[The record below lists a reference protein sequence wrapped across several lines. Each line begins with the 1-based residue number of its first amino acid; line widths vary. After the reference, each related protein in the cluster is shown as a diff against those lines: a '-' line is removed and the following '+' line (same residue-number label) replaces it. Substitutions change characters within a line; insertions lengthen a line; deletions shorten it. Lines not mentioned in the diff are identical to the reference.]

1 MRKQMFLKSYLMKIA
16 FLLVFLTGAVPTY
29 SAVLLVDH
37 QLDTPLLQELDISGQ
52 DKKKAVPLMV
62 FAQNQMGG
70 FNNEPLGE
78 IVFLNTTEEGQ
89 SSIISIESTQPVQY
103 TAFKLLNPLRLIL
116 DFPKMDKGNL
126 TSRIQVDTGI
136 VNSIRP
142 IHFEVA
148 GVLRLEIVLNQSAD
162 YEINKPEKNKLIV
175 RLRSSG
181 QVSGQE
187 MAQMSPSMKET
198 APSSNKK
205 EFYKKSLRGAASLME
220 EAEEA
225 EEVALNEDTCFPML
239 FGEKEKISLDF
250 QNADVRNLFRIF
262 AEISGFNVILSPEV
276 GGSVNIR
283 MMDVPWNQAMEIILT
298 NSALGRECFG
308 NNIVR
313 VATKVVLA
321 AEASALVAEKNRAV
335 ADRTTERDSQD
346 LVTEVVRI
354 NHADITE
361 LSTSLNAL
369 RSARQDGRIT
379 VDTRTNTLI
388 LNDLQHHVNDMLEAI
403 KILDIPTPQVLIEAK
418 IVEISKSFT
427 QELGIQWGLTGEV
440 ISSAPGSLAING
452 STNANTAADGSAFL
466 VDLRQS
472 TDIAGGSVSGFDLL
486 LGGLL
491 PGLDLNVRLEAL
503 EKQGKGRILSSPKV
517 TTADNKEARIRSGK
531 QIPYQVT
538 SAEGN
543 SIQFVDAEL
552 SLTVTP
558 HVTSDNSVYMVIDAT
573 KNAADF
579 TQLVGTVPTIT
590 TKETHTE
597 VLVGNGD
604 TTVLG
609 GIYESTSTE
618 NKKAVPFLSKIPLL
632 GFLFKSFADSDVIT
646 ELLVFITPTIIET
659 N

>member
-1 MRKQMFLKSYLMKIA
+1 MRKQMFIKSYLMKIA
-16 FLLVFLTGAVPTY
+16 FLLVFLTGAVPAY
-29 SAVLLVDH
+29 SAVLLSDH
-37 QLDTPLLQELDISGQ
+37 KLDTPLVQEPGISGQ

-62 FAQNQMGG
+62 FAQNQTTGS
-70 FNNEPLGE
+70 NKESLGE
-78 IVFLNTTEEGQ
+78 IVFINTVEEGQ
-89 SSIISIESTQPVQY
+89 SSIVSIESTQAVQY
-103 TAFKLLNPLRLIL
+103 TAFKLLNPLRLVL
-116 DFPKMDKGNL
+116 DFSKMDKGNL
-126 TSRIQVDTGI
+126 TSRIQVDKGI

-142 IHFEVA
+142 IHFEEA

-187 MAQMSPSMKET
+187 MAQAPSMKEA
-198 APSSNKK
+198 APSKK
-205 EFYKKSLRGAASLME
+205 EFYKKSLRGAASLLD
-220 EAEEA
+220 EAQEA
-225 EEVALNEDTCFPML
+225 SLNEDTCFPML
-239 FGEKEKISLDF
+239 YGEKEVISLDF

-262 AEISGFNVILSPEV
+262 AEISGLNVILSPEV

-361 LSTSLNAL
+361 LSTSLTAL

-379 VDTRTNTLI
+379 VDTRTSTLI
-388 LNDLQHHVNDMLEAI
+388 LNDLRHHVNDMLEAI

-427 QELGIQWGLTGEV
+427 QELGIQWGLTGEA

-597 VLVGNGD
+597 VLVGNGE

-609 GIYESTSTE
+609 GIYESASTE

>member
-1 MRKQMFLKSYLMKIA
+1 MKIA
-16 FLLVFLTGAVPTY
+16 FLLVFLTGAVPAY
-29 SAVLLVDH
+29 SAVLLSDH
-37 QLDTPLLQELDISGQ
+37 KLDTPLVQEPGISGQ

-62 FAQNQMGG
+62 FAQNQTTGS
-70 FNNEPLGE
+70 NKESLGE
-78 IVFLNTTEEGQ
+78 IVFINTVEEGQ
-89 SSIISIESTQPVQY
+89 SSIVSIESTKAVQY
-103 TAFKLLNPLRLIL
+103 TAFKLLNPLRLVL
-116 DFPKMDKGNL
+116 DFSKMDKGNL
-126 TSRIQVDTGI
+126 TSRIQVDKGI

-142 IHFEVA
+142 IHFEEA

-187 MAQMSPSMKET
+187 MAQAPSMKEA
-198 APSSNKK
+198 APSKK
-205 EFYKKSLRGAASLME
+205 EFYKKSLRGAASLLD
-220 EAEEA
+220 EAQEA
-225 EEVALNEDTCFPML
+225 SLNEDTCFPML
-239 FGEKEKISLDF
+239 YGEKEVISLDF

-262 AEISGFNVILSPEV
+262 AEISGLNVILSPEV

-361 LSTSLNAL
+361 LSTSLTAL

-379 VDTRTNTLI
+379 VDTRTSTLI
-388 LNDLQHHVNDMLEAI
+388 LNDLRHHVNDMLEAI

-427 QELGIQWGLTGEV
+427 QELGIQWGLTGEA

-452 STNANTAADGSAFL
+452 SANANTAADGSAFQ

-472 TDIAGGSVSGFDLL
+472 TDITAGSVSGFDLL

-609 GIYESTSTE
+609 GIYESASTE

>member
-283 MMDVPWNQAMEIILT
+283 MIDVPWNQAMEIILT

-308 NNIVR
+308 GNIVR
-313 VATKVVLA
+313 VATKVTLA
-321 AEASALVAEKNRAV
+321 AEDTARLSEKTRAV
-335 ADRTTERDSQD
+335 SERLNERDSED
-346 LVTEVVRI
+346 LVTEVVRV

-361 LSTSLNAL
+361 LSTSLTAL
-369 RSARQDGRIT
+369 KSARKDALIT
-379 VDTRTNTLI
+379 IDTRTNTLI
-388 LNDLQHHVNDMLEAI
+388 LNDLRHHVDDMLETI

-418 IVEISKSFT
+418 IVEISKSFS
-427 QELGIQWGLTGEV
+427 QELGISWGLVNPDPGFPTVTG
-440 ISSAPGSLAING
+440 N
-452 STNANTAADGSAFL
+452 STFDTQFL
-466 VDLRQS
+466 VDLRP
-472 TDIAGGSVSGFDLL
+472 TVDIAAGNVAGFDSLIQ
-486 LGGLL
+486 GFL
-491 PGLDLNVRLEAL
+491 PGVALNVKLEAL
-503 EKQGKGRILSSPKV
+503 EESGKGRVISSPRV
-517 TTADNKEARIRSGK
+517 TTADNKEARILSGR
-531 QIPYQVT
+531 QIPYQVN
-538 SAEGN
+538 SVEGN

-552 SLTVTP
+552 SLTVIP
-558 HVTSDNSVYMVIDAT
+558 HVTADNSIYMTIDAT

-579 TQLVGTVPTIT
+579 TEKIDNVPTIT
-590 TKETHTE
+590 TKEMHTE

-604 TTVLG
+604 TTVLA

-618 NKKAVPFLSKIPLL
+618 NKKAVPWFSKLPLV
-632 GFLFKSFADSDVIT
+632 GFLFRAFDDKDTIN
-646 ELLVFITPTIIET
+646 ELLVFITPTIVET
-659 N
+659 Y

>member
-1 MRKQMFLKSYLMKIA
+1 MRKQMFIKSYLMKIA
-16 FLLVFLTGAVPTY
+16 FLLVFLTGAVPAY
-29 SAVLLVDH
+29 SAVLLSDH
-37 QLDTPLLQELDISGQ
+37 KLDTPLVQEPGISGQ

-62 FAQNQMGG
+62 FAQNQTTGS
-70 FNNEPLGE
+70 NKESLGE
-78 IVFLNTTEEGQ
+78 IVFINTVEEGQ
-89 SSIISIESTQPVQY
+89 SSIVSIESTQAVQY
-103 TAFKLLNPLRLIL
+103 TAFKLLNPLRLVL
-116 DFPKMDKGNL
+116 DFSKMDKGNL
-126 TSRIQVDTGI
+126 TSRIQVDKGI

-142 IHFEVA
+142 IHFEEA
-148 GVLRLEIVLNQSAD
+148 GVLRFEIVLNQSAD

-187 MAQMSPSMKET
+187 MAQAPSMKEA
-198 APSSNKK
+198 APSKK
-205 EFYKKSLRGAASLME
+205 EFYKKSLRGAASLLD
-220 EAEEA
+220 EAQEA
-225 EEVALNEDTCFPML
+225 SLNEDTCFPML
-239 FGEKEKISLDF
+239 YGEKEVISLDF

-262 AEISGFNVILSPEV
+262 AEISGLNVILSPEV

-361 LSTSLNAL
+361 LSTSLTAL

-388 LNDLQHHVNDMLEAI
+388 LNDLRHHVNDMLEAI

-427 QELGIQWGLTGEV
+427 QELGIQWGLTGEA

-452 STNANTAADGSAFL
+452 GANANTAADGSAFQ

-472 TDIAGGSVSGFDLL
+472 TDIAAGSVSGFDLL

-609 GIYESTSTE
+609 GIYESASTE

>member
-262 AEISGFNVILSPEV
+262 AEISGLNVILSPEV

-361 LSTSLNAL
+361 LSTSLTAL

-379 VDTRTNTLI
+379 VDTRTSTLI
-388 LNDLQHHVNDMLEAI
+388 LNDLRHHVNDMLEAI

-418 IVEISKSFT
+418 IVEISKSFS
-427 QELGIQWGLTGEV
+427 QELGISWGLVNPDPGFPTVTG
-440 ISSAPGSLAING
+440 N
-452 STNANTAADGSAFL
+452 STFDTQFL
-466 VDLRQS
+466 VDLRP
-472 TDIAGGSVSGFDLL
+472 TVDIATGNVAGFDSLIQ
-486 LGGLL
+486 GFL
-491 PGLDLNVRLEAL
+491 PGVALNVRLEAL
-503 EKQGKGRILSSPKV
+503 EKQGKGRILSSPRV

-609 GIYESTSTE
+609 GIYESASTE

>member
-1 MRKQMFLKSYLMKIA
+1 MFIKSYLMKIA
-16 FLLVFLTGAVPTY
+16 FLLVFLTGAVPAY
-29 SAVLLVDH
+29 SAVLLSDH
-37 QLDTPLLQELDISGQ
+37 KLDTPLVQEPGISGQ

-62 FAQNQMGG
+62 FAQNQTTGS
-70 FNNEPLGE
+70 NKESLGE
-78 IVFLNTTEEGQ
+78 IVFINTVEEGQ
-89 SSIISIESTQPVQY
+89 SSIVSIESTQAVQY
-103 TAFKLLNPLRLIL
+103 TAFKLLNPLRLVL
-116 DFPKMDKGNL
+116 DFSKMDKGNL
-126 TSRIQVDTGI
+126 TSRIQVDKGI

-142 IHFEVA
+142 IHFEEA

-187 MAQMSPSMKET
+187 MAQAPSMKEA
-198 APSSNKK
+198 APSKK
-205 EFYKKSLRGAASLME
+205 EFYKKSLRGAASLLD
-220 EAEEA
+220 EAQEA
-225 EEVALNEDTCFPML
+225 SLNEDTCFPML
-239 FGEKEKISLDF
+239 YGEKEVISLDF

-262 AEISGFNVILSPEV
+262 AEISGLNVILSPEV

-361 LSTSLNAL
+361 LSTSLTAL

-379 VDTRTNTLI
+379 VDTRTSTLI
-388 LNDLQHHVNDMLEAI
+388 LNDLRHHVNDMLEAI

-427 QELGIQWGLTGEV
+427 QELGIQWGLTGEA

-503 EKQGKGRILSSPKV
+503 EKQGKGRILSSPRV

-609 GIYESTSTE
+609 GIYESASTE

>member
-283 MMDVPWNQAMEIILT
+283 MIDVPWNQAMEIILT

-308 NNIVR
+308 GNIVR
-313 VATKVVLA
+313 VATKVTLA
-321 AEASALVAEKNRAV
+321 AEDTARLSEKTRAV
-335 ADRTTERDSQD
+335 SERLNERDSED
-346 LVTEVVRI
+346 LVTEVVRV

-361 LSTSLNAL
+361 LSTSLTAL
-369 RSARQDGRIT
+369 KSARKDALIT
-379 VDTRTNTLI
+379 IDTRTNTLI
-388 LNDLQHHVNDMLEAI
+388 LNDLRHHVDDMLETI

-418 IVEISKSFT
+418 IVEISKSFS
-427 QELGIQWGLTGEV
+427 QELGISWGLVNPDPGFPTVTG
-440 ISSAPGSLAING
+440 N
-452 STNANTAADGSAFL
+452 STFDTQFL
-466 VDLRQS
+466 VDLRP
-472 TDIAGGSVSGFDLL
+472 TVDIAAGNVAGFDSLIQ
-486 LGGLL
+486 GFL
-491 PGLDLNVRLEAL
+491 PGVALNVKLEAL
-503 EKQGKGRILSSPKV
+503 EESGKGRVISSPRI
-517 TTADNKEARIRSGK
+517 TTADNKEARILSGR
-531 QIPYQVT
+531 QIPYQVN
-538 SAEGN
+538 SVEGN

-552 SLTVTP
+552 SLTVIP
-558 HVTSDNSVYMVIDAT
+558 HVTADNSIYMIIDAT

-579 TQLVGTVPTIT
+579 TEKIDNVPTIT
-590 TKETHTE
+590 TKEMHTE

-604 TTVLG
+604 TTVLA
-609 GIYESTSTE
+609 GIYESISTE
-618 NKKAVPFLSKIPLL
+618 NKKAVPWFSKLPLV
-632 GFLFKSFADSDVIT
+632 GFLFRAFDDKDTIN
-646 ELLVFITPTIIET
+646 ELLVFITPTIVET
-659 N
+659 Y

>member
-1 MRKQMFLKSYLMKIA
+1 MKIA
-16 FLLVFLTGAVPTY
+16 FLLVFLTGAVPAY
-29 SAVLLVDH
+29 SAVLLSDH
-37 QLDTPLLQELDISGQ
+37 KLDTPLVQEPGISGQ

-62 FAQNQMGG
+62 FAQNQTTGS
-70 FNNEPLGE
+70 NKESLGE
-78 IVFLNTTEEGQ
+78 IVVINTVEEGQ
-89 SSIISIESTQPVQY
+89 SSIVSIESTQAVQY
-103 TAFKLLNPLRLIL
+103 TAFKLLNPLRLVL
-116 DFPKMDKGNL
+116 DFSKMDKGNL
-126 TSRIQVDTGI
+126 TSRIQVDKGI

-142 IHFEVA
+142 IHFEEA

-187 MAQMSPSMKET
+187 MAQAPSMKEA
-198 APSSNKK
+198 APSKK
-205 EFYKKSLRGAASLME
+205 EFYKKSLRGAASLLD
-220 EAEEA
+220 EAQEA
-225 EEVALNEDTCFPML
+225 SLNEDTCFPML
-239 FGEKEKISLDF
+239 YGEKEVISLDF

-262 AEISGFNVILSPEV
+262 AEISGLNVILSPEV

-361 LSTSLNAL
+361 LSTSLTAL

-388 LNDLQHHVNDMLEAI
+388 LNDLRHHVNDMLEAI

-452 STNANTAADGSAFL
+452 GANANTAADGSAFQ

-472 TDIAGGSVSGFDLL
+472 TDIAAGSVSGFDLL

-618 NKKAVPFLSKIPLL
+618 NKKAVPFLSKLPLV

>member
-1 MRKQMFLKSYLMKIA
+1 MRKQMFIKSYLMKIA
-16 FLLVFLTGAVPTY
+16 FLLVFLTGAVPAY
-29 SAVLLVDH
+29 SAVLLSDH
-37 QLDTPLLQELDISGQ
+37 KLDTPLVQEPGISGQ

-62 FAQNQMGG
+62 FAQNQTTGS
-70 FNNEPLGE
+70 NKESLGE
-78 IVFLNTTEEGQ
+78 IVFINTVEEGQ
-89 SSIISIESTQPVQY
+89 SSIVSIESTQAVQY
-103 TAFKLLNPLRLIL
+103 TAFKLLNPLRLVL
-116 DFPKMDKGNL
+116 DFSKMDKGNL
-126 TSRIQVDTGI
+126 TSRIQVDKGI

-142 IHFEVA
+142 IHFEEA

-187 MAQMSPSMKET
+187 MAQAPSMKEA
-198 APSSNKK
+198 APSKK
-205 EFYKKSLRGAASLME
+205 EFYKKSLRGAASLLD
-220 EAEEA
+220 EAQEA
-225 EEVALNEDTCFPML
+225 SLNEDTCFPML
-239 FGEKEKISLDF
+239 YGEKEVISLDF

-262 AEISGFNVILSPEV
+262 AEISGLNVILSPEV

-361 LSTSLNAL
+361 LSTSLTAL

-388 LNDLQHHVNDMLEAI
+388 LNDLRHHVNDMLEAI

-427 QELGIQWGLTGEV
+427 QELGIQWGLTGEA

-452 STNANTAADGSAFL
+452 SANANTAADGSAFQ
-466 VDLRQS
+466 VDLRQN
-472 TDIAGGSVSGFDLL
+472 TDIAAGSVSGFDLL

-491 PGLDLNVRLEAL
+491 RGLDLNVRLEAL

-609 GIYESTSTE
+609 GIYESASTE

>member
-1 MRKQMFLKSYLMKIA
+1 MRKQMFIKSYLMKIA
-16 FLLVFLTGAVPTY
+16 FLLVFLTGAVPAY
-29 SAVLLVDH
+29 SAVLLSDH
-37 QLDTPLLQELDISGQ
+37 KLDTPLVQEPGISGQ

-62 FAQNQMGG
+62 FAQNQTTGS
-70 FNNEPLGE
+70 NKESLGE
-78 IVFLNTTEEGQ
+78 IVFINTVEEGQ
-89 SSIISIESTQPVQY
+89 SSIVSIESTQAVQY
-103 TAFKLLNPLRLIL
+103 TAFKLLNPLRLVL
-116 DFPKMDKGNL
+116 DFSKMDKGNL
-126 TSRIQVDTGI
+126 TSRIQVDKGI

-142 IHFEVA
+142 IHFEEA

-187 MAQMSPSMKET
+187 MAQAPSMKEA
-198 APSSNKK
+198 APSKK
-205 EFYKKSLRGAASLME
+205 EFYKKSLRGAASLLD
-220 EAEEA
+220 EAQEA
-225 EEVALNEDTCFPML
+225 SLNEDTCFPML
-239 FGEKEKISLDF
+239 YGEKEVISLDF

-262 AEISGFNVILSPEV
+262 AEVSGLNVILSPEV

-335 ADRTTERDSQD
+335 AARTTERDSQD

-361 LSTSLNAL
+361 LSTSLTAL

-379 VDTRTNTLI
+379 VDTRTSTLI
-388 LNDLQHHVNDMLEAI
+388 LNDLRHHVNDMLEAI

-503 EKQGKGRILSSPKV
+503 EKQGKGRILSSPRV

-609 GIYESTSTE
+609 GIYESASTE

>member
-283 MMDVPWNQAMEIILT
+283 MIDVPWNQAMEIILT

-308 NNIVR
+308 GNIVR
-313 VATKVVLA
+313 VATKVTLA
-321 AEASALVAEKNRAV
+321 AEDTARLSEKTRAV
-335 ADRTTERDSQD
+335 SERLNERDSED
-346 LVTEVVRI
+346 LVTEVVRV

-361 LSTSLNAL
+361 LSTSLTAL
-369 RSARQDGRIT
+369 KSARKDALIT
-379 VDTRTNTLI
+379 IDTRTNTLI
-388 LNDLQHHVNDMLEAI
+388 LNDLRHHVDDMLETI

-418 IVEISKSFT
+418 IVEISKSFS
-427 QELGIQWGLTGEV
+427 QELGISWGLVNPDPGFPTVTG
-440 ISSAPGSLAING
+440 N
-452 STNANTAADGSAFL
+452 STFDTQFL
-466 VDLRQS
+466 VDLRP
-472 TDIAGGSVSGFDLL
+472 TVDIAAGNVAGFDSLIQ
-486 LGGLL
+486 GFL
-491 PGLDLNVRLEAL
+491 PGVALNVKLEAL
-503 EKQGKGRILSSPKV
+503 EESGKGRVISSPRV
-517 TTADNKEARIRSGK
+517 TTADNKEARVLSGR
-531 QIPYQVT
+531 QIPYQVN
-538 SAEGN
+538 SVEGN

-552 SLTVTP
+552 SLTVIP
-558 HVTSDNSVYMVIDAT
+558 HVTADNSIYMIIDAT

-579 TQLVGTVPTIT
+579 TEKIDNVPTIT
-590 TKETHTE
+590 TKEMHTE

-604 TTVLG
+604 TTVLA
-609 GIYESTSTE
+609 GIYESISTE
-618 NKKAVPFLSKIPLL
+618 NKKAVPWFSKLPLV
-632 GFLFKSFADSDVIT
+632 GFLFRAFDDKDTIN
-646 ELLVFITPTIIET
+646 ELLVFITPTIVET
-659 N
+659 Y

>member
-1 MRKQMFLKSYLMKIA
+1 MRKQMFIKSYLMKIA
-16 FLLVFLTGAVPTY
+16 FLLVFLTGAVPAY
-29 SAVLLVDH
+29 SAVLLSDH
-37 QLDTPLLQELDISGQ
+37 KLDTPLVQEPGISGQ

-62 FAQNQMGG
+62 FAQNQTTGS
-70 FNNEPLGE
+70 NKESLGE
-78 IVFLNTTEEGQ
+78 IVFINTVEEGQ
-89 SSIISIESTQPVQY
+89 SSIVSIESTQAVQY
-103 TAFKLLNPLRLIL
+103 TAFKLLNPLRLVL
-116 DFPKMDKGNL
+116 DFSKMDKGNL
-126 TSRIQVDTGI
+126 TSRIQVDKGI

-142 IHFEVA
+142 IHFEEA

-187 MAQMSPSMKET
+187 MAQAPSMKEA
-198 APSSNKK
+198 APSKK
-205 EFYKKSLRGAASLME
+205 EFYKKSLRGAASLLD
-220 EAEEA
+220 EAQEA
-225 EEVALNEDTCFPML
+225 SLNEDTCFPML
-239 FGEKEKISLDF
+239 YGEKEVISLDF

-262 AEISGFNVILSPEV
+262 AEISGLNVILSPEV

-361 LSTSLNAL
+361 LSTSLTAL

-388 LNDLQHHVNDMLEAI
+388 LNDLRHHVNDMLEAI

-427 QELGIQWGLTGEV
+427 QELGIQWGLTGEA

-452 STNANTAADGSAFL
+452 SANANTAVDGSAFQ

-472 TDIAGGSVSGFDLL
+472 TDIAAGSVSGFDLL

-609 GIYESTSTE
+609 GIYESASTE

>member
-1 MRKQMFLKSYLMKIA
+1 MFIKSYLMKIA
-16 FLLVFLTGAVPTY
+16 FLLVFLTGAVPAY
-29 SAVLLVDH
+29 SAVLLSDH
-37 QLDTPLLQELDISGQ
+37 KLDTPLVQEPGISGQ

-62 FAQNQMGG
+62 FAQNQTTGS
-70 FNNEPLGE
+70 NKESLGE
-78 IVFLNTTEEGQ
+78 IVFINTVEEGQ
-89 SSIISIESTQPVQY
+89 SSIVSIESTQAVQY
-103 TAFKLLNPLRLIL
+103 TAFKLLNPLRLVL
-116 DFPKMDKGNL
+116 DFSKMDKGNL
-126 TSRIQVDTGI
+126 TSRIQVDKGI

-142 IHFEVA
+142 IHFEEA

-187 MAQMSPSMKET
+187 MAQAPSMKEA
-198 APSSNKK
+198 APSKK
-205 EFYKKSLRGAASLME
+205 EFYKKSLRGAASLLD
-220 EAEEA
+220 EAQEA
-225 EEVALNEDTCFPML
+225 SLNEDTCFPML
-239 FGEKEKISLDF
+239 YGEKEVISLDF

-262 AEISGFNVILSPEV
+262 AEISGLNVILSPEV

-361 LSTSLNAL
+361 LSTSLTAL

-388 LNDLQHHVNDMLEAI
+388 LNDLRHHVNDMLEAI

-427 QELGIQWGLTGEV
+427 QELGIQWGLTGEA

-452 STNANTAADGSAFL
+452 SANANTAADGSAFL

-472 TDIAGGSVSGFDLL
+472 TDIAAGSVSGFDLL

-609 GIYESTSTE
+609 GIYESASTE

>member
-1 MRKQMFLKSYLMKIA
+1 MKIA

-78 IVFLNTTEEGQ
+78 IVFLNATEEGQ

-283 MMDVPWNQAMEIILT
+283 MIDVPWNQAMEIILT

-308 NNIVR
+308 GNIVR
-313 VATKVVLA
+313 VATKVTLA
-321 AEASALVAEKNRAV
+321 AEDTARLSEKTRAV
-335 ADRTTERDSQD
+335 SERLNERDSED
-346 LVTEVVRI
+346 LVTEVVRV

-369 RSARQDGRIT
+369 KSARKDALIT
-379 VDTRTNTLI
+379 IDTRTNTLI
-388 LNDLQHHVNDMLEAI
+388 LNDLRHHVDDMLETI

-418 IVEISKSFT
+418 IVEISKTFS
-427 QELGIQWGLTGEV
+427 QELGISWGLVNPDPGFPTVTG
-440 ISSAPGSLAING
+440 N
-452 STNANTAADGSAFL
+452 STFDTQFL
-466 VDLRQS
+466 VDLRP
-472 TDIAGGSVSGFDLL
+472 TVDIAAGNVAGFDSLIQ
-486 LGGLL
+486 GFL
-491 PGLDLNVRLEAL
+491 PGVALNVRLEAL
-503 EKQGKGRILSSPKV
+503 EKSGKGRVISSPRV
-517 TTADNKEARIRSGK
+517 TTADNKEARILSGR
-531 QIPYQVT
+531 QIPYQVN
-538 SAEGN
+538 SVEGN

-552 SLTVTP
+552 SLTVIP
-558 HVTSDNSVYMVIDAT
+558 HVTADNSIYMIIDAT

-579 TQLVGTVPTIT
+579 TEKIDNVPTIT
-590 TKETHTE
+590 TKEMHTE

-604 TTVLG
+604 TTVLA

-618 NKKAVPFLSKIPLL
+618 NKKAVPWFSKLPLV
-632 GFLFKSFADSDVIT
+632 GFLFRAFDDKDTIN
-646 ELLVFITPTIIET
+646 ELLVFITPTIVET
-659 N
+659 Y

>member
-1 MRKQMFLKSYLMKIA
+1 MKIA
-16 FLLVFLTGAVPTY
+16 FLLVFLTGAVPAY
-29 SAVLLVDH
+29 SAVLLSDH
-37 QLDTPLLQELDISGQ
+37 KLDTPLVQEPGISGQ

-62 FAQNQMGG
+62 FAQNQTTGS
-70 FNNEPLGE
+70 NKESLGE
-78 IVFLNTTEEGQ
+78 IVFINTVEEGQ
-89 SSIISIESTQPVQY
+89 SSIVSIESTQAVQY
-103 TAFKLLNPLRLIL
+103 TAFKLLSPLRLVL
-116 DFPKMDKGNL
+116 DFSKMDKGNL
-126 TSRIQVDTGI
+126 TSRIQVDKGI

-142 IHFEVA
+142 IHFEEA

-187 MAQMSPSMKET
+187 MAQVPSMKEA
-198 APSSNKK
+198 APSKK
-205 EFYKKSLRGAASLME
+205 ESYKKSLRGAASLLD
-220 EAEEA
+220 EAQEA
-225 EEVALNEDTCFPML
+225 SLNEDTCFPML
-239 FGEKEKISLDF
+239 YGEKEVISLDF

-262 AEISGFNVILSPEV
+262 AEISGLNVILSPEV

-361 LSTSLNAL
+361 LSTSLTAL

-388 LNDLQHHVNDMLEAI
+388 LNDLRHHVNDMLEAI

-427 QELGIQWGLTGEV
+427 QELGIQWGLTGEA

-452 STNANTAADGSAFL
+452 SANANTAADGSAFQ

-472 TDIAGGSVSGFDLL
+472 TDIAAGSVSGFDLL

-609 GIYESTSTE
+609 GIYESASTE

>member
-1 MRKQMFLKSYLMKIA
+1 MRKQMFIKSYLMKIA
-16 FLLVFLTGAVPTY
+16 FLLVFLTGAVPAY
-29 SAVLLVDH
+29 SAVLLSDH
-37 QLDTPLLQELDISGQ
+37 KLDTPLVQEPGISGQ

-62 FAQNQMGG
+62 FAQNQTTGS
-70 FNNEPLGE
+70 NKESLGE
-78 IVFLNTTEEGQ
+78 IVFINTVEEGQ
-89 SSIISIESTQPVQY
+89 SSIVSIESTQAVQY
-103 TAFKLLNPLRLIL
+103 TAFKLLNPLRLVL
-116 DFPKMDKGNL
+116 DFSKMDKGNL
-126 TSRIQVDTGI
+126 TSRIQVDKGI

-142 IHFEVA
+142 IHFEEA
-148 GVLRLEIVLNQSAD
+148 RVLRLEIVLNQSAD

-187 MAQMSPSMKET
+187 MAQAPSMKEA
-198 APSSNKK
+198 APSKK
-205 EFYKKSLRGAASLME
+205 EFYKKSLRGAASLLD
-220 EAEEA
+220 EAQEA
-225 EEVALNEDTCFPML
+225 SLNEDTCFPML
-239 FGEKEKISLDF
+239 YGEKEVISLDF

-262 AEISGFNVILSPEV
+262 AEISGLNVILSPEV

-361 LSTSLNAL
+361 LSTSLTAL

-388 LNDLQHHVNDMLEAI
+388 LNDLRHHVNDMLEAI

-427 QELGIQWGLTGEV
+427 QELGIQWGLTGEA

-452 STNANTAADGSAFL
+452 STNANTAADGSAFQ

-472 TDIAGGSVSGFDLL
+472 ADIAGGSVSGFDLL

-503 EKQGKGRILSSPKV
+503 EKQGKGRILSSPRV

>member
-1 MRKQMFLKSYLMKIA
+1 MRKQMFIKSYLMKIA
-16 FLLVFLTGAVPTY
+16 FLLVFLTGAVPAY
-29 SAVLLVDH
+29 SAVLLSDH
-37 QLDTPLLQELDISGQ
+37 KLDTPLVQEPGISGQ

-62 FAQNQMGG
+62 FAQNQTTGS
-70 FNNEPLGE
+70 NKESLGE
-78 IVFLNTTEEGQ
+78 IVFINTVEEGQ
-89 SSIISIESTQPVQY
+89 SSIVSIESTQAVQY
-103 TAFKLLNPLRLIL
+103 TAFKLLNPLRLVL
-116 DFPKMDKGNL
+116 DFSKMDKGNL
-126 TSRIQVDTGI
+126 TSRIQVDKGI

-142 IHFEVA
+142 IHFEEA
-148 GVLRLEIVLNQSAD
+148 RVLRLEIVLNQSVD

-187 MAQMSPSMKET
+187 MAQAPSMKEA
-198 APSSNKK
+198 APSKK
-205 EFYKKSLRGAASLME
+205 EFYKKSLRGAASLLD
-220 EAEEA
+220 EAQEA
-225 EEVALNEDTCFPML
+225 SLNEDTCFPML
-239 FGEKEKISLDF
+239 YGEKEVISLDF

-262 AEISGFNVILSPEV
+262 AEISGLNVILSPEV

-361 LSTSLNAL
+361 LSTSLTAL

-379 VDTRTNTLI
+379 VDTRTSTLI
-388 LNDLQHHVNDMLEAI
+388 LNDLRHHVNDMLEAI

-452 STNANTAADGSAFL
+452 SANANTAADGSAFL

-503 EKQGKGRILSSPKV
+503 EKQGKGRILSSPRV

-558 HVTSDNSVYMVIDAT
+558 HVTSDNRVYMVIDAT

-609 GIYESTSTE
+609 GIYESASTE

>member
-1 MRKQMFLKSYLMKIA
+1 MKIA
-16 FLLVFLTGAVPTY
+16 FLLVFLTGAVPAY
-29 SAVLLVDH
+29 SAVLLSDH
-37 QLDTPLLQELDISGQ
+37 KLDTPLVQEPGISGQ

-62 FAQNQMGG
+62 FAQNQTTGS
-70 FNNEPLGE
+70 NKESLGE
-78 IVFLNTTEEGQ
+78 IVFINTVEEGQ
-89 SSIISIESTQPVQY
+89 SSIVSIESTQAVQY
-103 TAFKLLNPLRLIL
+103 TAFKLLNPLRLVL
-116 DFPKMDKGNL
+116 DFSKMDKANL
-126 TSRIQVDTGI
+126 TSRIQVDKGI

-142 IHFEVA
+142 IHFEEA
-148 GVLRLEIVLNQSAD
+148 RVLRLEIVLNQSVD

-187 MAQMSPSMKET
+187 MAQAPSMKEA
-198 APSSNKK
+198 APSKK
-205 EFYKKSLRGAASLME
+205 EFYKKSLRGAASLLD
-220 EAEEA
+220 EAQEA
-225 EEVALNEDTCFPML
+225 SLNEDTCFPML
-239 FGEKEKISLDF
+239 YGEKEVISLDF

-262 AEISGFNVILSPEV
+262 AEISGLNVILSPEV
-276 GGSVNIR
+276 EGSVNIR

-361 LSTSLNAL
+361 LSTSLTAL

-388 LNDLQHHVNDMLEAI
+388 LNDLRHHVNDMLEAI

-427 QELGIQWGLTGEV
+427 QELGIQWGLTGEA

-452 STNANTAADGSAFL
+452 GANANTAADGSAFQ

-472 TDIAGGSVSGFDLL
+472 TDIAAGSVSGFDLL

-609 GIYESTSTE
+609 GIYESASTE

>member
-78 IVFLNTTEEGQ
+78 IVFLHATEEGQ

-198 APSSNKK
+198 APSSKMGIKK
-205 EFYKKSLRGAASLME
+205 EFYKKSLRGAVSLME
-220 EAEEA
+220 EV

-283 MMDVPWNQAMEIILT
+283 MIDVPWNQAMEIILT

-308 NNIVR
+308 GNIVR
-313 VATKVVLA
+313 VATKVTLA
-321 AEASALVAEKNRAV
+321 AEDTARLSEKTRAV
-335 ADRTTERDSQD
+335 SERLNERDSED
-346 LVTEVVRI
+346 LVTEVVRV

-369 RSARQDGRIT
+369 KSARTDALIT
-379 VDTRTNTLI
+379 IDTRTNTLI
-388 LNDLQHHVNDMLEAI
+388 LNDLRHHVDDMLETI
-403 KILDIPTPQVLIEAK
+403 KILDISTPQVLIEAK
-418 IVEISKSFT
+418 IVEISKSFS
-427 QELGIQWGLTGEV
+427 QELGISWGLVNPDPGFPTVTG
-440 ISSAPGSLAING
+440 N
-452 STNANTAADGSAFL
+452 STFDTQFL
-466 VDLRQS
+466 VDLRP
-472 TDIAGGSVSGFDLL
+472 TVDIAAGNVAGFDSLIQ
-486 LGGLL
+486 GFL
-491 PGLDLNVRLEAL
+491 PGVALNVKLEAL
-503 EKQGKGRILSSPKV
+503 EESGKGRVISSPRV
-517 TTADNKEARIRSGK
+517 TTADNKEARILSGR
-531 QIPYQVT
+531 QIPYQVN
-538 SAEGN
+538 SVEGN

-552 SLTVTP
+552 SLTVIP
-558 HVTSDNSVYMVIDAT
+558 HVTADNSIYMIIDAT

-579 TQLVGTVPTIT
+579 TEKIDNVPTIT
-590 TKETHTE
+590 TKEMHTE

-604 TTVLG
+604 TTVLA
-609 GIYESTSTE
+609 GIYESISTE
-618 NKKAVPFLSKIPLL
+618 NKKAVPWFSKLPLV
-632 GFLFKSFADSDVIT
+632 GFLFRAFDDKDSIS
-646 ELLVFITPTIIET
+646 ELLVFITPTIVET
-659 N
+659 Y

>member
-1 MRKQMFLKSYLMKIA
+1 MKIA
-16 FLLVFLTGAVPTY
+16 FLLVFLTGAVPAY
-29 SAVLLVDH
+29 SAVLLSDH
-37 QLDTPLLQELDISGQ
+37 KLDTPLVQEPGISGQ

-62 FAQNQMGG
+62 FAQNQTTGS
-70 FNNEPLGE
+70 NKESLGE
-78 IVFLNTTEEGQ
+78 IVFINTVEEGQ
-89 SSIISIESTQPVQY
+89 SSIVSIESTQAVQY
-103 TAFKLLNPLRLIL
+103 TAFKLLNPLRLVL
-116 DFPKMDKGNL
+116 DFSKMDKGNL
-126 TSRIQVDTGI
+126 TSRIQVDKGI

-142 IHFEVA
+142 IHFEEA

-187 MAQMSPSMKET
+187 MAQAPSMKEA
-198 APSSNKK
+198 APSKK
-205 EFYKKSLRGAASLME
+205 EFYKKSLRGAASLLD
-220 EAEEA
+220 EAQEA
-225 EEVALNEDTCFPML
+225 SLNEDTCFPML
-239 FGEKEKISLDF
+239 YGEKEVISLDF

-262 AEISGFNVILSPEV
+262 AEISGLNVILSPEV

-361 LSTSLNAL
+361 LSTSLTAL

-388 LNDLQHHVNDMLEAI
+388 LNDLRHHVNDMLEAI

-427 QELGIQWGLTGEV
+427 QELGIQWGLTGEA

-503 EKQGKGRILSSPKV
+503 EKQGKGRILSSPRV

-558 HVTSDNSVYMVIDAT
+558 HVTSDNRVYMVIDAT

-597 VLVGNGD
+597 VLVGNGE

-609 GIYESTSTE
+609 GIYESASTE

>member
-1 MRKQMFLKSYLMKIA
+1 MRKQMFIKSYLMKIA
-16 FLLVFLTGAVPTY
+16 FLLVFLTGAVPAY
-29 SAVLLVDH
+29 SAVLLSDH
-37 QLDTPLLQELDISGQ
+37 KLDTPLVQEPGISGQ

-62 FAQNQMGG
+62 FAQNQTTGS
-70 FNNEPLGE
+70 NKESLGE
-78 IVFLNTTEEGQ
+78 IVFINTVEEGQ
-89 SSIISIESTQPVQY
+89 SSIVSIESTQAVQY
-103 TAFKLLNPLRLIL
+103 TAFKLLNPLRLVL
-116 DFPKMDKGNL
+116 DFSKMDKGNL
-126 TSRIQVDTGI
+126 TSRIQVDKGI

-142 IHFEVA
+142 IHFEEA
-148 GVLRLEIVLNQSAD
+148 KVLRLEIVLNQSVD

-187 MAQMSPSMKET
+187 MAQAPSMKEA
-198 APSSNKK
+198 APSKK
-205 EFYKKSLRGAASLME
+205 EFYKKSLRGAASLLD
-220 EAEEA
+220 EAQEA
-225 EEVALNEDTCFPML
+225 SLNEDTCFPML
-239 FGEKEKISLDF
+239 YGEKEVISLDF

-361 LSTSLNAL
+361 LSTSLTAL

-388 LNDLQHHVNDMLEAI
+388 LNDLRHHVNDMLEAI

-440 ISSAPGSLAING
+440 TSSVPGSLAING

-503 EKQGKGRILSSPKV
+503 EKQGKGRILSSPRV

-609 GIYESTSTE
+609 GIYESASTE

>member
-283 MMDVPWNQAMEIILT
+283 MIDVPWNQAMEIILT

-308 NNIVR
+308 GNIVR
-313 VATKVVLA
+313 VATKVTLA
-321 AEASALVAEKNRAV
+321 AEDTARLSEKTRAV
-335 ADRTTERDSQD
+335 SERLNERDSED
-346 LVTEVVRI
+346 LVTEVVRV

-369 RSARQDGRIT
+369 KSARKDALIT
-379 VDTRTNTLI
+379 IDTRTNTLI
-388 LNDLQHHVNDMLEAI
+388 LNDLRHHVDDMLETI

-418 IVEISKSFT
+418 IVEISKTFS
-427 QELGIQWGLTGEV
+427 QELGISWGLVNPDPGFPTVTG
-440 ISSAPGSLAING
+440 N
-452 STNANTAADGSAFL
+452 STFDTQFL
-466 VDLRQS
+466 VDLRP
-472 TDIAGGSVSGFDLL
+472 TVDIAAGNVAGFDSLIQ
-486 LGGLL
+486 GFL
-491 PGLDLNVRLEAL
+491 PGVALNVRLEAL
-503 EKQGKGRILSSPKV
+503 EESGKGRVISSPRV
-517 TTADNKEARIRSGK
+517 TTADNKEARILSGR
-531 QIPYQVT
+531 QIPYQVN
-538 SAEGN
+538 SVEGN

-552 SLTVTP
+552 SLTVIP
-558 HVTSDNSVYMVIDAT
+558 HVTADNSIYMIIDAT

-579 TQLVGTVPTIT
+579 TEKIDNVPTIT
-590 TKETHTE
+590 TKEMHTE

-604 TTVLG
+604 TTVLA

-618 NKKAVPFLSKIPLL
+618 NKKAVPWFSKLPLV
-632 GFLFKSFADSDVIT
+632 GFLFRAFDDKDSIS
-646 ELLVFITPTIIET
+646 ELLVFITPTIVET
-659 N
+659 Y

>member
-1 MRKQMFLKSYLMKIA
+1 MKIA
-16 FLLVFLTGAVPTY
+16 FLLVFLTGAVPAY
-29 SAVLLVDH
+29 SAVLLSDH
-37 QLDTPLLQELDISGQ
+37 KLDTPLVQEPGISGQ

-62 FAQNQMGG
+62 FAQNQTTGS
-70 FNNEPLGE
+70 NKESLGE
-78 IVFLNTTEEGQ
+78 IVFINTVEEGQ
-89 SSIISIESTQPVQY
+89 SSIVSIESTQAVQY
-103 TAFKLLNPLRLIL
+103 TAFKLLNPLRLVL
-116 DFPKMDKGNL
+116 DFSKMDKGNL
-126 TSRIQVDTGI
+126 TSRIQVDKGI

-142 IHFEVA
+142 IHFEEA

-187 MAQMSPSMKET
+187 MAQAPSMKEA
-198 APSSNKK
+198 APSKK
-205 EFYKKSLRGAASLME
+205 EFYKKSLRGAASLLD
-220 EAEEA
+220 EAQEA
-225 EEVALNEDTCFPML
+225 SLNEDTCFPML
-239 FGEKEKISLDF
+239 YGEKEVISLDF

-262 AEISGFNVILSPEV
+262 AEISGLNVILSPEV

-361 LSTSLNAL
+361 LSTSLTAL

-388 LNDLQHHVNDMLEAI
+388 LNDLRHHVNDMLEAI

-452 STNANTAADGSAFL
+452 GTNANTAADGSAFL

-472 TDIAGGSVSGFDLL
+472 TDIAAGSVSGFDLL

-609 GIYESTSTE
+609 GIYESASTE

>member
-1 MRKQMFLKSYLMKIA
+1 MRKQMFIKSYLMKIA
-16 FLLVFLTGAVPTY
+16 FLLVFLTGAVPAY
-29 SAVLLVDH
+29 SAVLLSDH
-37 QLDTPLLQELDISGQ
+37 KLDTPLVQEPGISGQ

-62 FAQNQMGG
+62 FAQNQTTGS
-70 FNNEPLGE
+70 NKESLGE
-78 IVFLNTTEEGQ
+78 IVFINTVEEGQ
-89 SSIISIESTQPVQY
+89 SSIVSIESTQAVQY
-103 TAFKLLNPLRLIL
+103 TAFKLLNPLRLVL
-116 DFPKMDKGNL
+116 DFSKMDKGNL
-126 TSRIQVDTGI
+126 TSRIQVDKGI

-142 IHFEVA
+142 IHFEEA
-148 GVLRLEIVLNQSAD
+148 RVLRLEIVLNQSVD

-187 MAQMSPSMKET
+187 MAQAPSMKEA
-198 APSSNKK
+198 APSKK
-205 EFYKKSLRGAASLME
+205 EFYKKSLRGAASLLD
-220 EAEEA
+220 EAQEA
-225 EEVALNEDTCFPML
+225 SLNEDTCFPML
-239 FGEKEKISLDF
+239 YGEKEVISLDF

-262 AEISGFNVILSPEV
+262 AEISGLNVILSPEV

-361 LSTSLNAL
+361 LSTSLTAL

-379 VDTRTNTLI
+379 VDTRTSTLI
-388 LNDLQHHVNDMLEAI
+388 LNDLRHHVNDMLEAI

-427 QELGIQWGLTGEV
+427 QELGIQWGLTGEA

-503 EKQGKGRILSSPKV
+503 EKQGKGRILSSPRV

-609 GIYESTSTE
+609 GIYESASTE

>member
-1 MRKQMFLKSYLMKIA
+1 MRKQMFIKSYLMKIA
-16 FLLVFLTGAVPTY
+16 FLLVFLTGAVPAY
-29 SAVLLVDH
+29 SAVLLSDH
-37 QLDTPLLQELDISGQ
+37 KLDTPLVQEPGISGQ

-62 FAQNQMGG
+62 FAQNQTTGS
-70 FNNEPLGE
+70 NKESLGE
-78 IVFLNTTEEGQ
+78 IVFINTVEEGQ
-89 SSIISIESTQPVQY
+89 SSIVSIESTQAVQY
-103 TAFKLLNPLRLIL
+103 TAFKLLNPLRLVL
-116 DFPKMDKGNL
+116 DFSKMDKGNL
-126 TSRIQVDTGI
+126 TSRIQVDKGI

-142 IHFEVA
+142 IHFEEA
-148 GVLRLEIVLNQSAD
+148 RVLRLEIVLNQSVD

-187 MAQMSPSMKET
+187 MAQAPSMKEA
-198 APSSNKK
+198 APSKK
-205 EFYKKSLRGAASLME
+205 EFYKKSLRGAASLLD
-220 EAEEA
+220 EAQEA
-225 EEVALNEDTCFPML
+225 SLNEDTCFPML
-239 FGEKEKISLDF
+239 YGEKEVISLDF

-262 AEISGFNVILSPEV
+262 AEISGLNVILSPEV

-361 LSTSLNAL
+361 LSTSLTAL

-388 LNDLQHHVNDMLEAI
+388 LNDLRHHVNDMLEAI

-452 STNANTAADGSAFL
+452 SANANTAADGSAFL

-472 TDIAGGSVSGFDLL
+472 TDIAAGSVSGFDLL

-503 EKQGKGRILSSPKV
+503 EKQGKGRILSSPRV

-609 GIYESTSTE
+609 GIYESASTE

>member
-1 MRKQMFLKSYLMKIA
+1 MRKQMFIKSYLVKIA
-16 FLLVFLTGAVPTY
+16 FLLVFLTGAVPAY
-29 SAVLLVDH
+29 SAVLLSDH
-37 QLDTPLLQELDISGQ
+37 KLDTPLVQEPGISGQ

-62 FAQNQMGG
+62 FAQNQTTGS
-70 FNNEPLGE
+70 NKESLGE
-78 IVFLNTTEEGQ
+78 IVFINTVEEGQ
-89 SSIISIESTQPVQY
+89 SSIVSIESTQAVQY
-103 TAFKLLNPLRLIL
+103 TAFKLLNPLRLVL
-116 DFPKMDKGNL
+116 DFSKMDKGNL
-126 TSRIQVDTGI
+126 TSRIQVDKGI

-142 IHFEVA
+142 IHFEEA

-187 MAQMSPSMKET
+187 MAQAPSMKEA
-198 APSSNKK
+198 APSKK
-205 EFYKKSLRGAASLME
+205 ESYKKSLRGAASLLD
-220 EAEEA
+220 EAQEA
-225 EEVALNEDTCFPML
+225 SLNEDTCFPML
-239 FGEKEKISLDF
+239 YGEKEVISLDF

-262 AEISGFNVILSPEV
+262 AEISGLNVILSPEV

-361 LSTSLNAL
+361 LSTSLTAL

-388 LNDLQHHVNDMLEAI
+388 LNDLRHHVNDMLEAI

-427 QELGIQWGLTGEV
+427 QELGIQWGLTGEA

-452 STNANTAADGSAFL
+452 GANANTAADGSAFQ

-472 TDIAGGSVSGFDLL
+472 TDIAAGSVSGFDLL

>member
-1 MRKQMFLKSYLMKIA
+1 MA
-16 FLLVFLTGAVPTY
+16 FLLVFLTGAVPAY
-29 SAVLLVDH
+29 SAVLLSDH
-37 QLDTPLLQELDISGQ
+37 KLDTPLVQEPGISGQ

-62 FAQNQMGG
+62 FAQNQTTGS
-70 FNNEPLGE
+70 NKESLGE
-78 IVFLNTTEEGQ
+78 IVFINTVEEGQ
-89 SSIISIESTQPVQY
+89 SSIVSIESTQAVQY
-103 TAFKLLNPLRLIL
+103 TAFKLLNPLRLVL
-116 DFPKMDKGNL
+116 DFSKMDKGNL
-126 TSRIQVDTGI
+126 TSRIQVDKGI

-142 IHFEVA
+142 IHFEEA

-187 MAQMSPSMKET
+187 MAQAPSMKEA
-198 APSSNKK
+198 APSKK
-205 EFYKKSLRGAASLME
+205 EFYKKSLRGAASLLD
-220 EAEEA
+220 EAQEA
-225 EEVALNEDTCFPML
+225 SLNEDTCFPML
-239 FGEKEKISLDF
+239 YGEKEVISLDF

-283 MMDVPWNQAMEIILT
+283 MIDVPWNQAMEIILT

-308 NNIVR
+308 GNIVR
-313 VATKVVLA
+313 VATKVTLA
-321 AEASALVAEKNRAV
+321 AEDTARLSEKTRAV
-335 ADRTTERDSQD
+335 SERLNERDSED
-346 LVTEVVRI
+346 LVTEVVRV

-361 LSTSLNAL
+361 LSTSLTAL
-369 RSARQDGRIT
+369 KSARTDALIT
-379 VDTRTNTLI
+379 IDTRTNTLI
-388 LNDLQHHVNDMLEAI
+388 LNDLRHHVDDMLETI

-452 STNANTAADGSAFL
+452 STNANTAADGTNFN
-466 VDLRQS
+466 VDLRQ
-472 TDIAGGSVSGFDLL
+472 TTNIATGSLGGFDLL
-486 LGGLL
+486 LGGIL
-491 PGLDLNVRLEAL
+491 PSIDINLRLEAL
-503 EKQGKGRILSSPKV
+503 ETLGKGRILSSPKV

>member
-78 IVFLNTTEEGQ
+78 IVFLNATEEGQ

-283 MMDVPWNQAMEIILT
+283 MIDVPWNQAMEIILT

-308 NNIVR
+308 GNIVR
-313 VATKVVLA
+313 VATKVTLA
-321 AEASALVAEKNRAV
+321 AEDTARLSEKTRAV
-335 ADRTTERDSQD
+335 SERLNERDSED
-346 LVTEVVRI
+346 LVTEVVRV

-369 RSARQDGRIT
+369 KSARKDALIT
-379 VDTRTNTLI
+379 IDTRTNTLI
-388 LNDLQHHVNDMLEAI
+388 LNDLRHHVDDMLETI

-418 IVEISKSFT
+418 IVEISKSFS
-427 QELGIQWGLTGEV
+427 QELGISWGLVNPDPGFPTVTG
-440 ISSAPGSLAING
+440 N
-452 STNANTAADGSAFL
+452 STFDTQFL
-466 VDLRQS
+466 VDLRP
-472 TDIAGGSVSGFDLL
+472 TVDIAAGNVAGFDSLIQ
-486 LGGLL
+486 GFL
-491 PGLDLNVRLEAL
+491 PGVALNVKLEAL
-503 EKQGKGRILSSPKV
+503 EESGKGRVISSPRI
-517 TTADNKEARIRSGK
+517 TTADNKEARILSGR
-531 QIPYQVT
+531 QIPYQVN
-538 SAEGN
+538 SVEGN

-552 SLTVTP
+552 SLTVIP
-558 HVTSDNSVYMVIDAT
+558 HVTADNSIYMIIDAT

-579 TQLVGTVPTIT
+579 TEKIDNVPTIT
-590 TKETHTE
+590 TKEMHTE

-604 TTVLG
+604 TTVLA

-618 NKKAVPFLSKIPLL
+618 NKKAVPWFSKLPLV
-632 GFLFKSFADSDVIT
+632 GFLFRAFDDKDSIS
-646 ELLVFITPTIIET
+646 ELLVFITPTIVET
-659 N
+659 Y

>member
-1 MRKQMFLKSYLMKIA
+1 MRKQMFIKSYLMKIA
-16 FLLVFLTGAVPTY
+16 FLLVFLTGAVPAY
-29 SAVLLVDH
+29 SAVLLSDH
-37 QLDTPLLQELDISGQ
+37 KLDTPLVQEPGISGQ

-62 FAQNQMGG
+62 FAQNQTTGS
-70 FNNEPLGE
+70 NKESLGE
-78 IVFLNTTEEGQ
+78 IVFINTVEEGQ
-89 SSIISIESTQPVQY
+89 SSIVSIESTQAVQY
-103 TAFKLLNPLRLIL
+103 TAFKLLNPLRLVL
-116 DFPKMDKGNL
+116 DFSKMDKGNL
-126 TSRIQVDTGI
+126 TSRIQVDKGI

-142 IHFEVA
+142 IHFEEA
-148 GVLRLEIVLNQSAD
+148 RVLRLEIVLNQSVD

-187 MAQMSPSMKET
+187 MAQAPSMKEA
-198 APSSNKK
+198 APSKK
-205 EFYKKSLRGAASLME
+205 EFYKKSLRGAASLLD
-220 EAEEA
+220 EAQEA
-225 EEVALNEDTCFPML
+225 SLNEDTCFPML
-239 FGEKEKISLDF
+239 YGEKEVISLDF

-262 AEISGFNVILSPEV
+262 AEISGLNVILSPEV

-361 LSTSLNAL
+361 LSTSLTAL

-379 VDTRTNTLI
+379 VDTRTSTLI
-388 LNDLQHHVNDMLEAI
+388 LNDLRHHVNDMLEAI

-609 GIYESTSTE
+609 GIYESASTE

>member
-1 MRKQMFLKSYLMKIA
+1 MRKQMFIKSYLMKIA
-16 FLLVFLTGAVPTY
+16 FLLVFLTGAVPAY
-29 SAVLLVDH
+29 SAVLLSDH
-37 QLDTPLLQELDISGQ
+37 KLDTPLVQEPGISGQ

-62 FAQNQMGG
+62 FAQNQTTGS
-70 FNNEPLGE
+70 NKESLGE
-78 IVFLNTTEEGQ
+78 IVFINTVEEGQ
-89 SSIISIESTQPVQY
+89 SSIVSIESTQAVQY
-103 TAFKLLNPLRLIL
+103 TAFKLLNPLRLVL
-116 DFPKMDKGNL
+116 DFSKMDKGNL
-126 TSRIQVDTGI
+126 TSRIQVDKGI

-142 IHFEVA
+142 IHFEEA

-187 MAQMSPSMKET
+187 MAQAPSMKEA
-198 APSSNKK
+198 APSKK
-205 EFYKKSLRGAASLME
+205 EFYKKSLRGAASLLD
-220 EAEEA
+220 EAQEA
-225 EEVALNEDTCFPML
+225 SLNEDTCFPML
-239 FGEKEKISLDF
+239 YGEKEVISLDF

-262 AEISGFNVILSPEV
+262 AEISGLNVILSPEV

-361 LSTSLNAL
+361 LSTSLTAL

-379 VDTRTNTLI
+379 VDTRTSTLI
-388 LNDLQHHVNDMLEAI
+388 LNDLRHHVNDMLEAI

-590 TKETHTE
+590 SKETHTE

-609 GIYESTSTE
+609 GIYESASTE

>member
-1 MRKQMFLKSYLMKIA
+1 MRKQMFIKSYLMKIA
-16 FLLVFLTGAVPTY
+16 FLLVFLTGAVPAY
-29 SAVLLVDH
+29 SAVLLSDH
-37 QLDTPLLQELDISGQ
+37 KLDTPLVQEPGISGQ

-62 FAQNQMGG
+62 FAQNQTTGS
-70 FNNEPLGE
+70 NKESLGE
-78 IVFLNTTEEGQ
+78 IVFINTVEEGQ
-89 SSIISIESTQPVQY
+89 SSIVSIESTQAVQY
-103 TAFKLLNPLRLIL
+103 TAFKLLNPLRLVL
-116 DFPKMDKGNL
+116 DFSKMDKGNL
-126 TSRIQVDTGI
+126 TSRIQVDKGI

-142 IHFEVA
+142 IHFEEA

-187 MAQMSPSMKET
+187 MAQAPSMKEA
-198 APSSNKK
+198 APSKK
-205 EFYKKSLRGAASLME
+205 EFYKKSLRGAASLLD
-220 EAEEA
+220 EAQEA
-225 EEVALNEDTCFPML
+225 SLNEDTCFPML
-239 FGEKEKISLDF
+239 YGEKEVISLDF

-262 AEISGFNVILSPEV
+262 AEISGLNVILSPEV

-361 LSTSLNAL
+361 LSTSLTAL

-388 LNDLQHHVNDMLEAI
+388 LNDLRHHVNDMLEAI

-427 QELGIQWGLTGEV
+427 QELGIQWGLTGEA

-503 EKQGKGRILSSPKV
+503 EKQGKGRILSSPRV

-558 HVTSDNSVYMVIDAT
+558 HVTSDNRVYMVIDAT

-609 GIYESTSTE
+609 GIYESASTE

>member
-1 MRKQMFLKSYLMKIA
+1 MRKQMFIKSYLMKIA
-16 FLLVFLTGAVPTY
+16 FLLVFLTGAVPAY
-29 SAVLLVDH
+29 SAVLLSDH
-37 QLDTPLLQELDISGQ
+37 KLDTPLVQEPGISGQ

-62 FAQNQMGG
+62 FAQNQTTGS
-70 FNNEPLGE
+70 NKESLGE
-78 IVFLNTTEEGQ
+78 IVFINTVEEGQ
-89 SSIISIESTQPVQY
+89 SSIVSIESTQAVQY
-103 TAFKLLNPLRLIL
+103 TAFKLLNPLRLVL
-116 DFPKMDKGNL
+116 DFSKMDKGNL
-126 TSRIQVDTGI
+126 TSRIQVDKGI

-142 IHFEVA
+142 IHFEEA

-187 MAQMSPSMKET
+187 MAQAPSMKEA
-198 APSSNKK
+198 APSKK
-205 EFYKKSLRGAASLME
+205 EFYKKSLRGAASLLD
-220 EAEEA
+220 EAQEA
-225 EEVALNEDTCFPML
+225 SLNEDTCFPML
-239 FGEKEKISLDF
+239 YGEKEVISLDF

-262 AEISGFNVILSPEV
+262 AEISGLNVILSPEV

-361 LSTSLNAL
+361 LSTSLTAL

-379 VDTRTNTLI
+379 VDTRTSTLI
-388 LNDLQHHVNDMLEAI
+388 LNDLRHHVNDMLEAI

-427 QELGIQWGLTGEV
+427 QELGIQWGLTGEA

-452 STNANTAADGSAFL
+452 GANANTAADGSAFQ

-472 TDIAGGSVSGFDLL
+472 TDIAAGSVSGFDLL

-609 GIYESTSTE
+609 GIYESASTE

>member
-1 MRKQMFLKSYLMKIA
+1 MRKQMFIKSYLMKIA
-16 FLLVFLTGAVPTY
+16 FLLVFLTGAVPAY
-29 SAVLLVDH
+29 SAVLLSDH
-37 QLDTPLLQELDISGQ
+37 KLDTPLVQEPGISGQ

-62 FAQNQMGG
+62 FAQNQTTGS
-70 FNNEPLGE
+70 NKESLGE
-78 IVFLNTTEEGQ
+78 IVFINTVEEGQ
-89 SSIISIESTQPVQY
+89 SSIVSIESTQAVQY
-103 TAFKLLNPLRLIL
+103 TAFKLLNPLRLVL
-116 DFPKMDKGNL
+116 DFSKMDKGNL
-126 TSRIQVDTGI
+126 TSRIQVDKGI

-142 IHFEVA
+142 IHFEEA

-187 MAQMSPSMKET
+187 MAQAPSMKEA
-198 APSSNKK
+198 APSKK
-205 EFYKKSLRGAASLME
+205 EFYKKSLRGAASLLD
-220 EAEEA
+220 EAQEA
-225 EEVALNEDTCFPML
+225 SLNEDTCFPML
-239 FGEKEKISLDF
+239 YGEKEVISLDF

-262 AEISGFNVILSPEV
+262 AEISGLNVILSPEV
-276 GGSVNIR
+276 EGSVNIR

-361 LSTSLNAL
+361 LSTSLTAL

-379 VDTRTNTLI
+379 VDTRTSTLI
-388 LNDLQHHVNDMLEAI
+388 LNDLRHHVNDMLEAI

-427 QELGIQWGLTGEV
+427 QELGIQWGLTGEA

-503 EKQGKGRILSSPKV
+503 EKQGKGRILSSPRV

-609 GIYESTSTE
+609 GIYESASTE

>member
-1 MRKQMFLKSYLMKIA
+1 MKIA

-283 MMDVPWNQAMEIILT
+283 MIDVPWNQAMEIILT

-308 NNIVR
+308 GNIVR
-313 VATKVVLA
+313 VATKVTLA
-321 AEASALVAEKNRAV
+321 AEDTARLSEKTRAV
-335 ADRTTERDSQD
+335 SERLNERDSED
-346 LVTEVVRI
+346 LVTEVVRV

-361 LSTSLNAL
+361 LSTSLTAL
-369 RSARQDGRIT
+369 KSARKDALIT
-379 VDTRTNTLI
+379 IDTRTNTLI
-388 LNDLQHHVNDMLEAI
+388 LNDLRHHVDDMLETI

-418 IVEISKSFT
+418 IVEISKSFS
-427 QELGIQWGLTGEV
+427 QELGISWGLVNPDPGFPTVTG
-440 ISSAPGSLAING
+440 N
-452 STNANTAADGSAFL
+452 STFDTQFL
-466 VDLRQS
+466 VDLRP
-472 TDIAGGSVSGFDLL
+472 TVDIAAGNVAGFDSLIQ
-486 LGGLL
+486 GFL
-491 PGLDLNVRLEAL
+491 PGVALNVKLEAL
-503 EKQGKGRILSSPKV
+503 EESGKGRVISSPRV
-517 TTADNKEARIRSGK
+517 TTADNKEARVLSGR
-531 QIPYQVT
+531 QIPYQVN
-538 SAEGN
+538 SVEGN

-552 SLTVTP
+552 SLTVIP
-558 HVTSDNSVYMVIDAT
+558 HVTADNSIYMIIDAT

-579 TQLVGTVPTIT
+579 TEKIDNVPTIT
-590 TKETHTE
+590 TKEMHTE

-604 TTVLG
+604 TTVLA
-609 GIYESTSTE
+609 GIYESISTE
-618 NKKAVPFLSKIPLL
+618 NKKAVPWFSKLPLV
-632 GFLFKSFADSDVIT
+632 GFLFRAFDDKDTIN
-646 ELLVFITPTIIET
+646 ELLVFITPTIVET
-659 N
+659 Y